1 LPAAPIPADE
11 NLRLASLQA
20 CEILDTPADSRLDA
34 VTRMAARLYD
44 VPISFISLVD
54 ESRQWFKSAVGLPG
68 GSETPRT
75 QSICAYTVLDP
86 DRPLVIPDARLDPRT
101 ADNPAVTGAMN
112 VRFYAGIPLRAEDG
126 HVLGSLCIVDTRP
139 RELRPEELDDLKD
152 LAASATGIL
161 ALYRSMA
168 TLRQGEA
175 EARRLAVA
183 AEEARRLAEAAASS
197 RSMFLAAMSHEIRT
211 PLTGVLGMID
221 LLADEALTDRQAHY
235 LRSIRTSGRH
245 LLSVVNEILDYSRIE
260 ADGLVLEDID
270 FTLEELVE
278 QLRSILGPQAAD
290 RGLRL
295 DFDLPDGPLPVLRGD
310 PTRLRQVLV
319 NLIGNGLKFTSKGG
333 VRLEVRLGQAGEAG
347 WRVTF
352 MVADTG
358 IGIPEERQAKLFKPF
373 SQAEISTSRHYGGTG
388 LGLAICGRLIA
399 AMGGQITLDSIPGKG
414 SNFHV
419 EVPLG
424 AGAARAAASAA
435 PEAAPGAAPLDVLV
449 AEDVAVNRDLLQTVL
464 ARHGHRVEFAENG
477 AQALAKL
484 EERAFDVVLMDV
496 QMPVMD
502 GIEATRRIRA
512 GAGAACQVP
521 ILGLTAN
528 VMAEERQRCL
538 AAGMNQ
544 VLSKP
549 FVWPELLAALGGI
562 GGPAS
567 GPAEVPKDEPAADLI
582 DAGLLAKL
590 QAAAGPERFTQFL
603 QNAIQTAVT
612 IYAEMLDRHDDP
624 QHLAGLAH
632 RLAGSAP
639 SFGLA
644 GIGRLAR
651 ELEGQSRERLEVA
664 ALLDRLG
671 DALAGT
677 RQALVDGGHL
687 PG

>member
-1 LPAAPIPADE
+1 MPAAPIPADE
-11 NLRLASLQA
+11 NLRLDSLRA
-20 CEILDTPADSRLDA
+20 CQILDTPADPRLDA
-34 VTRMAARLYD
+34 ITRLAARLYD
-44 VPISFISLVD
+44 VPIALVTLVD
-54 ESRQWFKSAVGLPG
+54 ESRQWFKSAVGLPA
-68 GSETPRT
+68 GSQTPRT
-75 QSICAYTVLDP
+75 QSMCAYTLLDP
-86 DRPLVIPDARLDPRT
+86 DRSLLIPDTRVDPRT

-126 HVLGSLCIVDTRP
+126 HVLGTLCIVDTRP
-139 RELRPEELDDLKD
+139 RQLRPGELDDLVD
-152 LAASATGIL
+152 LAASVTGIL

-168 TLRQGEA
+168 TLRQSEV

-183 AEEARRLAEAAASS
+183 AEEARREAEAAASS
-197 RSMFLAAMSHEIRT
+197 RSMFLATMSHEIRT
-211 PLTGVLGMID
+211 PLTGVLGMVD
-221 LLADEALTDRQAHY
+221 LLAEEALTDRQAHY

-260 ADGLVLEDID
+260 ADGLVLEEVD

-319 NLIGNGLKFTSKGG
+319 NLIGNGLKFTSEGG
-333 VRLEVRLGQAGEAG
+333 VRLGVRLGPADEAG

-358 IGIPEERQAKLFKPF
+358 IGIPKERQADLFKPF
-373 SQAEISTSRHYGGTG
+373 SQAELSTSRHYGGTG

-399 AMGGQITLDSIPGKG
+399 AMRGQITLDSVPDKG
-414 SNFHV
+414 STFHV
-419 EVPLG
+419 YVPLG
-424 AGAARAAASAA
+424 AGAMRPAASAA
-435 PEAAPGAAPLDVLV
+435 REAVPGGRALDVLV

-477 AQALAKL
+477 AEAVGKL
-484 EERAFDVVLMDV
+484 KERAFDVVLMDV

-512 GAGAACQVP
+512 SQAPASRVP

-528 VMAEERQRCL
+528 VMAEERQHCL
-538 AAGMNQ
+538 AAGMDQ

-562 GGPAS
+562 GGS
-567 GPAEVPKDEPAADLI
+567 
-582 DAGLLAKL
+582 
-590 QAAAGPERFTQFL
+590 TQ
-603 QNAIQTAVT
+603 
-612 IYAEMLDRHDDP
+612 
-624 QHLAGLAH
+624 G
-632 RLAGSAP
+632 
-639 SFGLA
+639 
-644 GIGRLAR
+644 
-651 ELEGQSRERLEVA
+651 
-664 ALLDRLG
+664 
-671 DALAGT
+671 
-677 RQALVDGGHL
+677 
-687 PG
+687 